1 MVNTLHTKLLVKMA
15 WELYNQF
22 YIFQLRA
29 AQVLVKEFA
38 MALIVVNVEQQEIAA
53 WID

>member
-1 MVNTLHTKLLVKMA
+1 MISTATYHD
-15 WELYNQF
+15 
-22 YIFQLRA
+22 IFQLRA

-38 MALIVVNVEQQEIAA
+38 IALIVVNVEQQEVAA